1 MSTLNLI
8 YFLSAYP
15 GAGKT
20 HAILQAVLSLFREVY
35 PSHII
40 VVAFPTV
47 VLLEQF
53 LNDILKHST
62 KHADKIRI
70 VRAPNDEEK
79 YVQARKHLEHKEII
93 EQLNAEIIRETTTK
107 QFELH
112 MVGQRGDDYQAGIEM
127 IPNGHVIL
135 TTHAAIINLPSNFK
149 GQQRVHLM
157 FDEARDCLQLE
168 SNKSVRI
175 PDAVYQELRNRYIV
189 ANRQPV
195 VDDECKPTGNFFEL
209 WTWKSSEPA
218 PSEDRLRSIWE
229 SATKLKWTAARSKP
243 LYEFLQHV
251 ANGRLEAWIAFNSS
265 SEEDGEMV
273 FTFNTLLS
281 PAHLFY
287 GFKKVTI
294 CSAFFESSQMFHIL
308 KHRQSLGFDGYTK
321 EGWIKWNLATPYQ
334 DRVELLDANVN
345 GAMLDPERV
354 RVIRQGIESRCTL
367 VPLFSDFPGSDDDER
382 PSHFSLS
389 KGHLKD
395 GIVVSPGDY
404 SALHTEYH
412 AHDSK
417 LRWQTR
423 YERWHALDENKKRD
437 PHDLLPVP
445 KLKPFLEYAR
455 ALQHTES
462 AFCLI
467 IRKHAK
473 PLKYRPLL
481 FAAMRACKVYDAWN
495 ASLPAVHRCKKP
507 LLLTTNVM
515 YDAKSKRTY
524 DEEFGITR
532 TLGKLITYVPPMQQG
547 INGFMEY
554 QAAAFLAT
562 LKLTPSQAAL
572 MKHIAPMYDSGL
584 DRTIDACIQFLLR
597 VNVRQAFDDD
607 GKPQTR
613 PCLFIVTD
621 RELAEGV
628 ARQLGSARDGQKA
641 IKITIADPAEIVEG
655 WKPAT
660 VLTFVP
666 DAKLSKRDTERLE
679 KERARRDSASP
690 ATKAAKARYA
700 HSFGNLTSE
709 YERLKKRR
717 TRLNSEFLKE
727 PETKSHLKEEISY
740 LSRQIEKLRLLRKG
754 AN

>member
-20 HAILQAVLSLFREVY
+20 HAILQAVLSLFREIY
-35 PSHII
+35 PAHIV

-53 LNDILKHST
+53 LNDVLKHST
-62 KHADKIRI
+62 THADRIRI

-79 YVQARKHLEHKEII
+79 YIQARKHLEHKEII

-127 IPNGHVIL
+127 IPDGHVIL
-135 TTHAAIINLPSNFK
+135 TTHAAIINLPSKFK

-157 FDEARDCLQLE
+157 FDEARDCLQDD
-168 SNKSVRI
+168 SKKPVRI

-195 VDDECKPTGNFFEL
+195 VDDEGKPTGNFFEL
-209 WTWKSSEPA
+209 WTWKSNEPA

-229 SATKLKWTAARSKP
+229 STTKFKWTATRSKP

-251 ANGRLEAWIAFNSS
+251 ANGRLEAWITFNSS
-265 SEEDGEMV
+265 CEENGEMV

-308 KHRQSLGFDGYTK
+308 RHRQSLGFAGYTK
-321 EGWIKWNLATPYQ
+321 EGWIKWKPATPYQ
-334 DRVELLDANVN
+334 DRVELVDANVN
-345 GAMLDPERV
+345 GDVLDPERV
-354 RVIRQGIESRCTL
+354 KIIRDGIEKRCTL
-367 VPLFSDFPGSDDDER
+367 VPLFSDFPGGDDDDER

-389 KGHLKD
+389 QGHLKD
-395 GIVVSPGDY
+395 GIVVCPDDY
-404 SALHTEYH
+404 SELHAEYH
-412 AHDSK
+412 AHDLK

-455 ALQHTES
+455 ALQHSES
-462 AFCLI
+462 AFRLI

-473 PLKYRPLL
+473 PSKYRPLV
-481 FAAMRACKVYDAWN
+481 FAAMRAYKVYEAWN
-495 ASLPAVHRCKKP
+495 ASLPIEHRCKTP
-507 LLLTTNVM
+507 LLLATNVM
-515 YDAKSKRTY
+515 YDAKTKRTY

-554 QAAAFLAT
+554 QAVAFLAT

-572 MKHIAPMYDSGL
+572 MKHIAPMYDPAL

-597 VNVRQAFDDD
+597 VNIRQAFDDE
-607 GKPQTR
+607 GKPQAR

-621 RELAEGV
+621 WTLAEGV
-628 ARQLGSARDGQKA
+628 ARQLGSAREGQKA
-641 IKITIADPAEIVEG
+641 IKIRIADPAEIVNG

-660 VLTFVP
+660 VLRFVP

-679 KERARRDSASP
+679 KERATRDNASP

-700 HSFGNLTSE
+700 HSFGDLKSE

-717 TRLNSEFLKE
+717 TRLNGELLRE
-727 PETKSHLKEEISY
+727 PETKSYLRKEISDI
-740 LSRQIEKLRLLRKG
+740 SRQIEKLRLLRKC
-754 AN
+754 